1 MHFSPPGIRSQNCCQ
16 QKMPQSLTESAFF
29 KKCSITPLLGNF
41 RLYQHFLNLYQWYL
55 SGKMLTMNS
64 QLFSIDFAFGLSLY
78 RSKKKKKDKGVK
90 RLHSSSSSLGLR
102 STVRGIVLIFY
113 YSIPA
118 EAQKTRLGD
127 SLLPKGNQEDI
138 KCSLNASLVY
148 LNHMNAGLVLP
159 CFDDQTA
166 LNSGCKKIE
175 IFHRN
180 TLLAKGLACHFGTK
194 DLTLKNNHPSSD
206 QNQT

>member
-78 RSKKKKKDKGVK
+78 RSKKKKKRQRGQETALLIQLSGIEV
-90 RLHSSSSSLGLR
+90 HSQRDCLNFLLFYSCR
-102 STVRGIVLIFY
+102 ST
-113 YSIPA
+113 
-118 EAQKTRLGD
+118 K
-127 SLLPKGNQEDI
+127 
-138 KCSLNASLVY
+138 
-148 LNHMNAGLVLP
+148 
-159 CFDDQTA
+159 DQTW
-166 LNSGCKKIE
+166 
-175 IFHRN
+175 
-180 TLLAKGLACHFGTK
+180 GLSFTQGQ
-194 DLTLKNNHPSSD
+194 LGGY
-206 QNQT
+206 